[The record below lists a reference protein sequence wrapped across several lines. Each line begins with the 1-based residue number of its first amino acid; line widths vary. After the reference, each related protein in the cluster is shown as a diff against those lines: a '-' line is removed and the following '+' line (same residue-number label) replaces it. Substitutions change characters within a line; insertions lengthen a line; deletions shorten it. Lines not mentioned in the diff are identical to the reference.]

1 MTVGKAYLSHTHTH
15 THTLVRNSQVLLH
28 ISATTTLSVIVQ
40 TLPKFLGNHID
51 DIVLKVSAKHIL
63 NL

>member
-1 MTVGKAYLSHTHTH
+1 MTGGIAYLSHMHI
-15 THTLVRNSQVLLH
+15 LVQNSQVLLH
-28 ISATTTLSVIVQ
+28 ISATTTLSVVVQ

-51 DIVLKVSAKHIL
+51 DIVLRVSAKHIL

>member
-1 MTVGKAYLSHTHTH
+1 MAYLSHTHT
-15 THTLVRNSQVLLH
+15 LVQNSQVLLH
-28 ISATTTLSVIVQ
+28 ISATTTLSVVVQ

-51 DIVLKVSAKHIL
+51 NIVLRVSAKHVL